1 MLNKGL
7 MGILYKTI
15 THGVILML
23 YEFVLTF
30 IFTLLVVTTIN
41 FIVNKTLPSRSTK
54 ERNVIFLMGQS
65 FFIATLLTWII

>member
-1 MLNKGL
+1 
-7 MGILYKTI
+7 MGILYKTM

-30 IFTLLVVTTIN
+30 IFTLFVVTTIN
-41 FIVNKTLPSRSTK
+41 FIVNRCLPSRSTR
-54 ERNVIFLMGQS
+54 ERNVNFLMGQS

>member
-1 MLNKGL
+1 
-7 MGILYKTI
+7 MGILYKTM

-41 FIVNKTLPSRSTK
+41 FIVNKILPSRSTK
-54 ERNVIFLMGQS
+54 ERNVDFLMGQS
-65 FFIATLLTWII
+65 LFIATLLTWVI